1 MKDIDK
7 VDIVIVNWNSGLFL
21 TDCLDSLQNKAL
33 NDINQVIVV
42 DNNSSD
48 DSIQSLNTYDFS
60 LKIVKNLSNKGFG
73 SACNQGA
80 RLCKSKYI
88 LFLNPDARIY
98 ENTLSSCLDFLDDEK
113 NASVGI
119 LGVPLE
125 DTNGNIARCCARYP
139 SIFNMVSS
147 AMGLDKLIPSSG
159 ALMKEWDH
167 LTTRE
172 VDQVIGAFFLV
183 RGDVYKKLNGFDERF
198 FVYYEEV
205 DFSYRAKKKGY
216 KSVYYSGARAF
227 HYGGVSS
234 SKAIANRLFF
244 SLRSRVQYFYK
255 HFNVASTLFIILTT
269 LFIEFPARLIH
280 AIFIIK
286 SYTLTMETL
295 KGYRMFLVSLFR
307 PHSR

>member
-1 MKDIDK
+1 MKK
-7 VDIVIVNWNSGLFL
+7 VDVVIVNWNTGPYLKECVESVIKY
-21 TDCLDSLQNKAL
+21 DSDLVDK
-33 NDINQVIVV
+33 IIVV
-42 DNNSSD
+42 DNASTDNSIPLISEI
-48 DSIQSLNTYDFS
+48 SGITLIENSGNF
-60 LKIVKNLSNKGFG
+60 GFG
-73 SACNQGA
+73 RACNIGA
-80 RLCKSKYI
+80 KICTSEYI

>member
-1 MKDIDK
+1 MKKID
-7 VDIVIVNWNSGLFL
+7 VVIVNWNTGSYLKECVESVIKYDSGLV
-21 TDCLDSLQNKAL
+21 DKIIIVDNASNDDSLSLIEGLSQLTLIQNS
-33 NDINQVIVV
+33 
-42 DNNSSD
+42 DN
-48 DSIQSLNTYDFS
+48 L
-60 LKIVKNLSNKGFG
+60 GFAK
-73 SACNQGA
+73 ACNIGA
-80 RLCKSKYI
+80 ETCNSNYL

-98 ENTLSSCLDFLDDEK
+98 ENTLSSCLNFLDDEK

-125 DTNGNIARCCARYP
+125 DANGNIARCCARYP
-139 SIFNMVSS
+139 SIFNVVSG
-147 AMGLDKLIPSSG
+147 AIGLDKLIPSSG

-183 RGDVYKKLNGFDERF
+183 RRSVYNKLSGFDERF

-205 DFSYRAKKKGY
+205 DFSCRAKKEGY
-216 KSVYYSGARAF
+216 KSVYYSGTRAF

-234 SKAIANRLFF
+234 SKTIANRLYF

-255 HFNVASTLFIILTT
+255 HLNVASTLFIILTT
-269 LFIEFPARLIH
+269 LFIEFPARMIH

-286 SYTLTMETL
+286 SYTLTIETL
-295 KGYRMFLVSLFR
+295 KGCHMFLVSLFGL
-307 PHSR
+307 HSR